1 MKKVTA
7 LLLTA
12 VLLFITGCGTRVPFK
27 KQEPLENA
35 ALVYVYVTPDGE
47 FESDPQ
53 YKIRINNKR
62 VDGYV
67 RKDEYMILNLKPS
80 KNLTISATKAQI
92 EERSVKL
99 SVQAGQTYYLKV
111 QGGLGGGDFAFVNA
125 GTSVGSKEI
134 TKMGLAGS
142 VAEGDD
148 NSFIS
153 ELISS
158 SSDKQPSQEV
168 QAPKVIQK
176 TIIQKAASKPDEL
189 EKAYNLKQKGIITD
203 AEFNKLK
210 AEILAK

>member
-1 MKKVTA
+1 MKKVTV
-7 LLLTA
+7 LLLTV
-12 VLLFITGCGTRVPFK
+12 VLLFIAGCGTRVPFK

-35 ALVYVYVTPDGE
+35 ALIYVYVAPDGE

-53 YKIRINNKR
+53 YKLRINNRR
-62 VDGYV
+62 VDGNV

-80 KNLTISATKAQI
+80 KNMNISATSGQI
-92 EERSVKL
+92 QERDL
-99 SVQAGQTYYLKV
+99 DLDVQVGQTYYLKV
-111 QGGLGGGDFAFVNA
+111 QGGLGGGDFNFKNVSNA
-125 GTSVGSKEI
+125 VGSKEI
-134 TKMGLAGS
+134 EKMGLAGS

-158 SSDKQPSQEV
+158 SSQKKPSQEV
-168 QAPKVIQK
+168 QPVKVIEK
-176 TIIQKAASKPDEL
+176 TIIQKPASKPDEL
-189 EKAYNLKQKGIITD
+189 QKAYDLKQKGILND